1 MPTPSFRKPW
11 EAANWAVTF
20 APNETLT
27 VGISSRDGAV
37 DRYTGDKMDRIRL
50 KQIYDGLVAARNK
63 NYQDDIERDML
74 MAEEVEEALMML
86 LEELLDDTEL
96 LVT

>member
-1 MPTPSFRKPW
+1 
-11 EAANWAVTF
+11 
-20 APNETLT
+20 
-27 VGISSRDGAV
+27 
-37 DRYTGDKMDRIRL
+37 MDRVRL
-50 KQIYDGLVAARNK
+50 KQIYDGLVAARYK
-63 NYQDDIERDML
+63 NYQDDIERNML